1 MEAVLNGSETDRF
14 PFVPSIY
21 EHGAAVIGRAP
32 GETSRSARLTAE
44 AALAS
49 WRLYGHDLV
58 TVGIDI
64 YNVEAEAFGCEISE
78 PTGNH
83 IPGVKSHPLG
93 RTSLLDSSRLAVPK
107 PGAGN
112 RLQMLADATRRVV
125 EAIGEQVWVY
135 STMAGPFSQAVELR
149 GFEALIGD
157 MLETAER
164 VHGLLEKTT
173 ELALQQAARLS
184 ATGAGLSIFESWA
197 TLPLITPDIFAEYVV
212 PYNKRVI
219 AMIRSEYDVP
229 PPALIM
235 GGDTTKLMDLFVEA
249 GAGLVAVDY
258 LADLGRMM
266 AKTRGHRMIIRGCA
280 DPKMIEREQWDEV
293 EKSVAQLRKN
303 RGDMRN
309 FVWGC
314 GAVSYDTRPEALLR
328 LQELC
333 LTADTNH

>member
-1 MEAVLNGSETDRF
+1 MEAVLNGQETDRF

-21 EHGAAVIGRAP
+21 EHGAAVIGKTP
-32 GETSRSARLTAE
+32 GETSRSATLTAE

-64 YNVEAEAFGCEISE
+64 YNVEAEAFGCEISA
-78 PTGNH
+78 PPGNFV
-83 IPGVKSHPLG
+83 PGMKSHPLAG
-93 RTSLLDSSRLAVPK
+93 TSPLDSSRLSVPK
-107 PGAGN
+107 PGPGN
-112 RLQMLADATRRVV
+112 RLQMLTDATRRVV
-125 EAIGEQVWVY
+125 ETIGDQAWVY

-157 MLETAER
+157 MLDTPER
-164 VHGLLEKTT
+164 VHDLLEKTT
-173 ELALQQAARLS
+173 ELALRQASRLS

-235 GGDTTKLMDLFVEA
+235 GGDTTKLMDLFIEA

-258 LADLGRMM
+258 LADLGLMM
-266 AKTRGHRMIIRGCA
+266 AKTRGYKMIIRGCA

-293 EKSVAQLRKN
+293 EKSVARLREK

-309 FVWGC
+309 FIWGC
-314 GAVSYDTRPEALLR
+314 GAVSYNTRPEAV
-328 LQELC
+328 LQFKAMC
-333 LTADTNH
+333 RKADTNQ